1 MSWKIFI
8 YFLLIRILFLSSI
21 FDSTIAVQL
30 LNASSGIYVGRTV
43 YYGNRTIQQYLGIEY
58 GRTIKRFDR
67 AIPILKENDRIIQ
80 ATSLGPF
87 CKPTFGSCPGNIGV
101 NASLPTCSISYG
113 IFSVKSYP
121 AEQCLFLNVFIPV
134 TTDPPSTITSGNYP
148 KKKAILMWIHGGS
161 GQIGT
166 GNVFDGTILAALGD
180 IIVITF
186 NFRLNLFG
194 FLSSGDSRLEGN
206 LGLYDQALV
215 LDWIYQNAHAFG
227 GDIHRITVGGHSA
240 GAPHAYYLAKSPF
253 NRGRIRRLLLQ
264 SGSPFNIWS
273 HLKAP
278 DAMEKFNTVVNDN
291 ACGIWR
297 TFDEKLK
304 CLQERDFDLIAEHEH
319 HSYTS
324 ANHTNVV
331 TAGYFMS
338 EFREEF
344 QMNDTLADV
353 DILMGSTDDE
363 GVYVAIVP
371 IIMEQSNPEIITLHN
386 VNFTEVTLKFLDA
399 MQPDKTCLHQKA
411 LELYHIDKIPSNC
424 SQSVDCYCSAFYNYS
439 RLITD
444 VLFSNDYYRFIEQRL
459 KYSNRTYLYQ
469 YSHRTAQEHPTPCN
483 DYLHKQDLV
492 GHFAELEYT
501 WGTPLLYEEPNSTLH
516 LSPLIEY
523 VRYGPNMTTDYNFTH
538 MYTKEHI
545 EFSKQ
550 LIEQWSNFIKTGQPT
565 SPKSRLQW
573 PPITNNS
580 IGLFMHLQVNQSEVK
595 QLVIPPSVEFWKN
608 KCPDEKTPSPRT
620 NSMNNDAFTTDITW
634 EIVFGCFIFSMVLYS
649 INSFQ

>member
-8 YFLLIRILFLSSI
+8 YSLLIIILFLSSI
-21 FDSTIAVQL
+21 FDSTFAVQL
-30 LNASSGIYVGRTV
+30 LNTSSGIYVGRTV
-43 YYGNRTIQQYLGIEY
+43 NYGKRIIQQYLGIEY
-58 GRTIKRFDR
+58 GRIHKRFDR
-67 AIPILKENDRIIQ
+67 ATPILKENDQIIQ
-80 ATSLGPF
+80 ATSPGPF

-101 NASLPTCSISYG
+101 NLSMPTCSISYG

-121 AEQCLFLNVFIPV
+121 AEHCLFLNVFIPM
-134 TTDPPSTITSGNYP
+134 TTDDNIQR
-148 KKKAILMWIHGGS
+148 KKAIFMWIHGGS

-194 FLSSGDSRLEGN
+194 FLSSGDGRLEGN

-215 LDWIYQNAHAFG
+215 LDWIYKNGQALG

-240 GAPHAYYLAKSPF
+240 GAPHAYYLAKSPL
-253 NRGRIRRLLLQ
+253 NQGRIRRLLLQ

-273 HLKAP
+273 HLKAR
-278 DAMEKFNTVVNDN
+278 DAMEKFDTVALDN
-291 ACGIWR
+291 GCGMWR
-297 TFDEKLK
+297 TFDERLK
-304 CLQERDFDLIAEHEH
+304 CLEERDFELIAEYEH

-331 TAGYFMS
+331 TAGHFMS

-344 QMNDTLADV
+344 QQNDTLADL
-353 DILMGSTDDE
+353 DILMGATDDE

-371 IIMEQSNPEIITLHN
+371 IIMEQSNPETITLDN
-386 VNFTEVTLKFLDA
+386 VNFTEITLKFLST

-411 LELYHIDKIPSNC
+411 LELYHIDKIPVNC
-424 SQSVDCYCSAFYNYS
+424 SQSIDCYCAAFYNYS

-444 VLFSNDYYRFIEQRL
+444 ILFNNDYYRFVEQHL

-483 DYLHKQDLV
+483 DYLHKRDLV

-501 WGTPLLYEEPNSTLH
+501 WGTPLLYDEPNSTLN
-516 LSPLIEY
+516 SFPLIEY
-523 VRYGPNMTTDYNFTH
+523 VRYGLNQSLNLNPIQP
-538 MYTKEHI
+538 YTEEEKK
-545 EFSKQ
+545 FSKQ
-550 LIEQWSNFIKTGQPT
+550 LIEQWSNFIKIGQPISST
-565 SPKSRLQW
+565 FQDPWL
-573 PPITNNS
+573 PIGNISTAS
-580 IGLFMHLQVNQSEVK
+580 VMHLKVNQSQMK
-595 QLVIPPSVEFWKN
+595 KLIIPSTVQFWKN
-608 KCPDEKTPSPRT
+608 KCPSENIHSKET
-620 NSMNNDAFTTDITW
+620 NLIDNDGLIFEISW
-634 EIVFGCFIFSMVLYS
+634 EIFVGSIFISMVLYS
-649 INSFQ
+649 IN